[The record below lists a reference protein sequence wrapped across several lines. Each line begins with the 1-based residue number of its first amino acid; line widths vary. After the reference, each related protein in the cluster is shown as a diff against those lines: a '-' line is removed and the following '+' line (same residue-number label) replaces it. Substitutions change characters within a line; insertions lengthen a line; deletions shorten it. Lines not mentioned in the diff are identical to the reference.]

1 MPTNSL
7 NVISVITDVVGLVEY
22 AFSAAD
28 DWAALSEI
36 GPGGTSLSLP
46 ADPSGGDNFG
56 FFDSDGSCTPGSPIR
71 LSAADGKPVNGQ
83 STGPSFTIPFSAA
96 RAVFDERLG
105 GWTIVSAAPADGL
118 LRLARGWG
126 DNPDPI
132 ALATTNPT
140 IVASATVTP
149 SLTGK
154 LRAIVTG
161 TLSNNAGTPTN
172 LVLSVSL
179 GTPADVVYTQGPAHA
194 PPNSSVWTSLVV
206 DLDKLPTPVL
216 LRLGLGLQLNAVLTA
231 AAAGVVEVPAHGMQ
245 IEVQEVS

>member
-28 DWAALSEI
+28 DWAALSKI
-36 GPGGTSLSLP
+36 GPGGTSLTLP

-56 FFDSDGSCTPGSPIR
+56 FFDSDGSCTPGSPIH

-83 STGPSFTIPFSAA
+83 TIGPSFTIPFSAA

-105 GWTIVSAAPADGL
+105 GWTVVSAAPADGF
-118 LRLARGWG
+118 LRLVRGWG

-132 ALATTNPT
+132 TLATTNPT

-149 SLTGK
+149 NVSGK
-154 LRAIVTG
+154 LRVIVTG
-161 TLSNNAGTPTN
+161 TLSNRAVTPTN

-179 GTPADVVYTQGPAHA
+179 GPTATDVVYAQGPANA
-194 PPNSSVWTSLVV
+194 PPNSSAWASLVV
-206 DLDKLPTPVL
+206 DLVH
-216 LRLGLGLQLNAVLTA
+216 GGGCLTHVGREGSPRRARA
-231 AAAGVVEVPAHGMQ
+231 AR
-245 IEVQEVS
+245 